1 MMWSLWQAAATA
13 HQQAGTEA
21 TVDLSGC
28 LEGMRTLVSSV
39 STALGFTTGVFS
51 PTHLRRLTVL
61 HQTDASPQLIF

>member
-1 MMWSLWQAAATA
+1 MWTLWQAVATA

-21 TVDLSGC
+21 TVDLLGC

-39 STALGFTTGVFS
+39 STALGFTTGALS